1 MVAEFDRANDGLD
14 EEPGG
19 GLLARDKEMEE
30 AMGDLMFR
38 RLETALALALLV
50 SMPCRAADIA
60 ANARRDAAR
69 LANCMKAFDAPCANS
84 MTYTKI
90 LEERGISR
98 SQLDQQVGAMYANLK
113 TSHVT
118 YSRFD
123 LGAPWPPFVRLGR
136 RYIFIPYNAV
146 LEGMGRKALAKSFLI
161 GVSEDDGTS
170 WKFVDG
176 QRLTKDMIGQIIP
189 GYVGKLPE
197 QQLGQIE

>member
-1 MVAEFDRANDGLD
+1 MVDEFDRANDGLD
-14 EEPGG
+14 EEQGD
-19 GLLARDKEMEE
+19 GLLARDKEREE
-30 AMGDLMFR
+30 AMGNLMVRCF
-38 RLETALALALLV
+38 ESALALALLV

-60 ANARRDAAR
+60 ATASRDAAR
-69 LANCMKAFDAPCANS
+69 LSSCMEAFDALCANS
-84 MTYTKI
+84 MTDTKI
-90 LEERGISR
+90 LEEHGISR

-113 TSHVT
+113 TSQVT

-123 LGAPWPPFVRLGR
+123 LGAPWPPFVTLGR
-136 RYIFIPYNAV
+136 RYIFIPYTAV
-146 LEGMGRKALAKSFLI
+146 LVGMGRRVAAKSFFI
-161 GVSEDDGTS
+161 GVSEDDGSS

>member
-1 MVAEFDRANDGLD
+1 
-14 EEPGG
+14 
-19 GLLARDKEMEE
+19 
-30 AMGDLMFR
+30 MGDLMVR
-38 RLETALALALLV
+38 CLETALALALLV

-60 ANARRDAAR
+60 ANASRDAAR

-90 LEERGISR
+90 LEEHGISR
-98 SQLDQQVGAMYANLK
+98 SQLDQAVSAAYANMK
-113 TSHVT
+113 SSHVT

-123 LGAPWPPFVRLGR
+123 LDAPWPPFVTLGR

-146 LEGMGRKALAKSFLI
+146 LEGIGRKVVAKSFFI

-170 WKFVDG
+170 WKFMDG
-176 QRLTKDMIGQIIP
+176 QRLTKDMIGQVIP

-197 QQLGQIE
+197 QQLAQIE

>member
-1 MVAEFDRANDGLD
+1 MI
-14 EEPGG
+14 
-19 GLLARDKEMEE
+19 
-30 AMGDLMFR
+30 R

-50 SMPCRAADIA
+50 FVAPLRAADIA
-60 ANARRDAAR
+60 ANASRDAAR
-69 LANCMKAFDAPCANS
+69 LASCMKAFDAPCANS

-98 SQLDQQVGAMYANLK
+98 GQLDQQVGGLYANLK
-113 TSHVT
+113 SSHVT

-123 LGAPWPPFVRLGR
+123 LSAPWPPFVTLGR

-146 LEGMGRKALAKSFLI
+146 LEGMGRKVVAKSFFI

-170 WKFVDG
+170 WKFMDG
-176 QRLTKDMIGQIIP
+176 QRLTKDMIGQVIP

-197 QQLGQIE
+197 QQLSQIE